1 MIGDG
6 QASLAATMT
15 LAITN
20 QEIRTA
26 YEVAQRRRA
35 EAARLRHL
43 IRAVDQVLEEIEEVN
58 LRGGKTVPVVIRE
71 RAVELMAAAT
81 GERPERVPTHGN
93 RLLDT
98 LYDAQ
103 ERLLR
108 QKNADRGLEID
119 QAELDQ
125 D

>member
-1 MIGDG
+1 
-6 QASLAATMT
+6 MT
-15 LAITN
+15 LANTN
-20 QEIRTA
+20 REIWIA
-26 YEVAQRRRA
+26 YEGDQRRRA

-81 GERPERVPTHGN
+81 GERPERVPTRGN
-93 RLLDT
+93 RLLDS

-108 QKNADRGLEID
+108 RKSADLTKDG
-119 QAELDQ
+119 ELDQ